1 MAYSVSIVIPVF
13 NEKENLNLLHKRIT
27 DVMNKM
33 SHKYEIIYI
42 DDGSSDESFEVLKSL
57 KDENTKLIKF
67 CKNFGQTAAIYAG
80 INNSCGDIIIT
91 MDADLQND
99 PADIPN
105 LIETYNKGYDLVSG
119 WRKKRQD
126 NIFKTFPSKIANYLI
141 SKITRTGLNDSGCT
155 LKAYNGEILRKIN
168 LFADH
173 HRFIPSLFLK
183 YTNKIAEIEVKHHP
197 RLHGKS
203 KYNILRVFRV
213 IIDLIAICY
222 WKKYNNKPMYFWGGL
237 ALIFLTISFIAM
249 ILLLIGVF
257 KPLPLY
263 LNITYTAT
271 FCIFF
276 CQSIILFAIGLLFEN
291 MVQISLTQKK
301 DRYYS
306 IEKIL

>member
-1 MAYSVSIVIPVF
+1 MAYSVSIIIPVF
-13 NEKENLNLLHKRIT
+13 NEEENLNLLHEKIT
-27 DVMNKM
+27 DAMSKM

-42 DDGSSDESFEVLKSL
+42 DDGSSDGSFEVLKSL
-57 KDENTKLIKF
+57 KDKNTKVIKF
-67 CKNFGQTAAIYAG
+67 RKNFGQTAAIYAG

-141 SKITRTGLNDSGCT
+141 SKITQTGLNDSGCT

-183 YTNKIAEIEVKHHP
+183 YTNKIVEIEVEHHP

-213 IIDLIAICY
+213 IIDLIALCY
-222 WKKYNNKPMYFWGGL
+222 WKKYNNNY
-237 ALIFLTISFIAM
+237 
-249 ILLLIGVF
+249 
-257 KPLPLY
+257 
-263 LNITYTAT
+263 
-271 FCIFF
+271 
-276 CQSIILFAIGLLFEN
+276 
-291 MVQISLTQKK
+291 
-301 DRYYS
+301 
-306 IEKIL
+306 